1 MKKIG
6 IFGCSADPFTLAHR
20 EIVKEVLEQKL
31 VDEVVIVPTIVSY
44 YRGDKLPW
52 LSDAEKLNIIKAL
65 TLDLH
70 PVHLDKTELDR
81 RYLCLGTELELS
93 NNFVFNK
100 NGRND
105 KFYAVPTL
113 AAKWTF

>member
-1 MKKIG
+1 MAESS
-6 IFGCSADPFTLAHR
+6 FNSVVNSL
-20 EIVKEVLEQKL
+20 LEGM
-31 VDEVVIVPTIVSY
+31 E
-44 YRGDKLPW
+44 GFN
-52 LSDAEKLNIIKAL
+52 LS
-65 TLDLH
+65 
-70 PVHLDKTELDR
+70 
-81 RYLCLGTELELS
+81 LGTELELS